1 MHPVGGDAVNL
12 RPVRAGDLDL
22 LERFATQPSALG
34 EFEWFGFADPGARR
48 RRWEEN
54 GLLGAESS
62 MLAVALPDDTFAG
75 IVTWRAVSG
84 AGTPAGACVEIGIAL
99 LPEFRGSGRGT
110 AAQRQLV
117 AYLFAHTI
125 VHRIQATTEVDNA
138 AERGCLEGVGFQLE
152 GVMRGAVFRDGR
164 WRDLVLYSC
173 LREDPR

>member
-1 MHPVGGDAVNL
+1 VGDDAVVL
-12 RPVRAGDLDL
+12 RPVRADDLAL
-22 LERFATQPSALG
+22 LERFATDPSAPG
-34 EFEWFGFADPGARR
+34 EFEWFGFNDPSAGR
-48 RRWEEN
+48 RRWEQN
-54 GLLGAESS
+54 GLLDAESS
-62 MLAVALPDDTFAG
+62 ILAVALPDETFAG

-117 AYLFAHTI
+117 AYLFAHTV
-125 VHRIQATTEVDNA
+125 VHRIQATTETDNA
-138 AERGCLEGVGFQLE
+138 AERGALERVGFEPE

-173 LREDPR
+173 LRGDPR